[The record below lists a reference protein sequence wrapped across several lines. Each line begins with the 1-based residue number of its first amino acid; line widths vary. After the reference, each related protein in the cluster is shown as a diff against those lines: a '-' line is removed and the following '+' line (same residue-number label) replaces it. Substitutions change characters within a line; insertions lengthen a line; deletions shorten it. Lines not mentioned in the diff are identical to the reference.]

1 MIRNYLTV
9 FFRNLWKQKGN
20 SLINI
25 LGLSVGIACSI
36 FIFLWVQDE
45 LSYDEFH
52 VNKNQL
58 HLVAQN
64 QNFKTGKITVW
75 GTPPAIADFLK
86 KDYPEITN
94 VARIIFTPCAI
105 TSKEMNFIE
114 TVYCADPSLL
124 EMFTFPLVQGDA
136 KNIFPD
142 ISSIVITERMAKKCF
157 GNDNPMGKPLVINV
171 LNKDYTFKVSGVLK
185 NIPHNST
192 LQFDLLVAM
201 DFVKTIGFNL
211 SEWGAS
217 DFITFV
223 QIQGNA
229 SYKDVSKKIFDLF
242 RVHRSPKNI
251 RDIFL
256 HPITRLHLYA
266 IDGNGGGIVYVR
278 LFILIALLVLIIAC
292 INFVNLATGRTMN
305 RAKEVG
311 IRKVVGARRIRLV
324 KQFFGESIM
333 MVAMAMLLAI
343 IWVMLAMPFF
353 NAISGKQFTIDFFST
368 GLLLS
373 LVYIAI
379 FVCFAAGSYPA
390 LYLSSF
396 NPVKV
401 IKGMGRGLGRKVWL
415 RRSLVFVQFTISVAL
430 IISTVVVYKQLEFLK
445 NKNLGLDKNNII

>member
-1 MIRNYLTV
+1 MIKNYLKV
-9 FFRNLWKQKGN
+9 FFRSLWKQKGN

-25 LGLSVGIACSI
+25 IGLSVGIACSI
-36 FIFLWVQDE
+36 FVFLWVQDE
-45 LSYDEFH
+45 FSYEDFH

-58 HLVAQN
+58 HVVVQN
-64 QNFKTGKITVW
+64 QNFKTGKVTLW
-75 GTPPAIADFLK
+75 TTPPAIADFLK

-94 VARIIFTPCAI
+94 VARVIFTPCFI
-105 TSKEMNFIE
+105 KSNESNFTE
-114 TVYCADPSLL
+114 TVYCADPSFL
-124 EMFTFPLVQGDA
+124 EMFTYPLVKGDPR
-136 KNIFPD
+136 NVFPD
-142 ISSIVITERMAKKCF
+142 VSSIVITERMAKKCF
-157 GNDNPMGKPLVINV
+157 GNADPIGKTLVINA
-171 LNKDYTFKVSGVLK
+171 LAKDFTFKVSGILK
-185 NIPHNST
+185 NIPHNTS
-192 LQFDLLVAM
+192 LQCDFLVPM

-211 SEWGAS
+211 EEWGVS
-217 DFITFV
+217 DFLTFV
-223 QIQGNA
+223 QLQENA
-229 SYKDVSKKIFDLF
+229 SYKEVSKKIFDLF
-242 RVHRSPKNI
+242 RIHKSPKNI
-251 RDIFL
+251 RDLFL
-256 HPITRLHLYA
+256 HPLTRVRLYA
-266 IDGNGGGIVYVR
+266 IDGNGGGIVFIR

-292 INFVNLATGRTMN
+292 INFVNLATCRTIN

-311 IRKVVGARRIRLV
+311 IRKVVGARRINLIY
-324 KQFFGESIM
+324 QFFGESTI

-343 IWVMLAMPFF
+343 IWVILAMPFF
-353 NAISGKQFTIDFFST
+353 NAISGKQFTLDFFST
-368 GLLLS
+368 GLLLG